1 MKPIFYF
8 WLRSRFIREEILKWA
23 LTFVFATW
31 AVVASSV
38 ALMKQDR
45 VILVGV
51 SDDSTYL
58 IQGTNEHSKR
68 KEVSSFIR
76 NFIANYYSFS
86 PANHAE
92 QMGRA
97 GDLME
102 KGLWDQKRESL
113 LKINERLKVEP
124 LIQKAEILSIDL
136 LASDHA
142 EAVVALTIFQKIEK
156 VEAKLKVSIKFR
168 DRSRTESNPWPFA
181 ITEVS
186 DATL

>member
-1 MKPIFYF
+1 M
-8 WLRSRFIREEILKWA
+8 
-23 LTFVFATW
+23 
-31 AVVASSV
+31 
-38 ALMKQDR
+38 
-45 VILVGV
+45 
-51 SDDSTYL
+51 

-142 EAVVALTIFQKIEK
+142 DPKVKPDPKDKSFKHACFYEKAIGKNGLSGEVEFQDDSSGRPK
-156 VEAKLKVSIKFR
+156 VRRIR
-168 DRSRTESNPWPFA
+168 YTY
-181 ITEVS
+181 
-186 DATL
+186 